1 VTGRDRAAAAP
12 VTAGA
17 DGARRFSSL
26 PRRIGALAYEAL
38 LLAALAL
45 VAGFVLLPFMSPARV
60 ASPTIA
66 PVFVRT
72 MMFCVLTGGAAIY
85 YGWFWSEGR
94 RTLPQKTWRLRLVDV
109 DGGPLSRATALVRYA
124 AGWIGPAA
132 AIAAYAALRPAAAG
146 RYAALL
152 LLVNY
157 AWALIDT
164 DRQFL
169 HDRIAGTQ
177 VVDDPAAARHT
188 A

>member
-1 VTGRDRAAAAP
+1 MTGRDRAAAAP
-12 VTAGA
+12 VASA
-17 DGARRFSSL
+17 EGARTFSSL
-26 PRRIGALAYEAL
+26 PRRLGALAYEAL

-45 VAGFVLLPFMSPARV
+45 VAGFVLLPFMSPARA
-60 ASPTIA
+60 ASPAIA
-66 PVFVRT
+66 PVFLRT
-72 MMFCVLTGGAAIY
+72 MMFCVLTAGAAIY

-109 DGGPLSRATALVRYA
+109 DGAPLSRATALVRYA

-132 AIAAYAALRPAAAG
+132 AIATYAALRPAAAD

-152 LLVNY
+152 LLANY

-177 VVDDPAAARHT
+177 VVDDPATTPRAG
-188 A
+188 

>member
-1 VTGRDRAAAAP
+1 
-12 VTAGA
+12 
-17 DGARRFSSL
+17 
-26 PRRIGALAYEAL
+26 
-38 LLAALAL
+38 
-45 VAGFVLLPFMSPARV
+45 M
-60 ASPTIA
+60 
-66 PVFVRT
+66 
-72 MMFCVLTGGAAIY
+72 
-85 YGWFWSEGR
+85 
-94 RTLPQKTWRLRLVDV
+94 
-109 DGGPLSRATALVRYA
+109 
-124 AGWIGPAA
+124 GPAA